1 MHKSVLLI
9 ENDTV
14 LKELIQALDLPF
26 NVSITQADQAFV
38 GLKLASSQ
46 KFDFIFVDLMLHQ
59 VDGLDIIRLLKWHP
73 MSQSSRLIATS
84 RQVNGTQESTTLTAG
99 ANYFLRKPIR
109 SDELIAALT
118 NSD

>member
-14 LKELIQALDLPF
+14 LKELIQALDWPF
-26 NVSITQADQAFV
+26 SMSITQADQAFI
-38 GLKLASSQ
+38 GLKLASSE

-84 RQVNGTQESTTLTAG
+84 RQMNGAQEATTLAAG

-109 SDELIAALT
+109 SDELIGALT
-118 NSD
+118 N

>member
-14 LKELIQALDLPF
+14 LKELIQALDWPF
-26 NVSITQADQAFV
+26 SMSITQADQAFI
-38 GLKLASSQ
+38 GLKLASSE

-73 MSQSSRLIATS
+73 MSQSARLIATT
-84 RQVNGTQESTTLTAG
+84 RQMNGAQETTTLTEG
-99 ANYFLRKPIR
+99 ADFFLRKPI
-109 SDELIAALT
+109 SPDALIAALAV
-118 NSD
+118 